1 MNYFAMGFFSKN
13 ERAILEAI
21 VTKNDQAMTS
31 FFAVLIVHFYFS
43 IYFSFAVMAIV
54 LFLLYT
60 SKLSERRS
68 ARYRHLDQNRSRTVQ
83 TSCRSTLVN
92 SIESFSFQKRI
103 SLSYFFF
110 FYSLVITSSYKK
122 VFKNLSLS
130 KCGIRTFTVNL
141 FVGSFAAIGR
151 IQMLATILALVA
163 LLVPWLESIN
173 REIFK
178 HLNQ

>member
-13 ERAILEAI
+13 ERTILEAI

-92 SIESFSFQKRI
+92 SIKSFSFQKRI
-103 SLSYFFF
+103 SSSYFFF
-110 FYSLVITSSYKK
+110 LLPRYYVI
-122 VFKNLSLS
+122 L
-130 KCGIRTFTVNL
+130 
-141 FVGSFAAIGR
+141 
-151 IQMLATILALVA
+151 
-163 LLVPWLESIN
+163 
-173 REIFK
+173 
-178 HLNQ
+178 

>member
-103 SLSYFFF
+103 SSSYFFF
-110 FYSLVITSSYKK
+110 FTPSLLRHLINKFLKIYRYP
-122 VFKNLSLS
+122 N
-130 KCGIRTFTVNL
+130 
-141 FVGSFAAIGR
+141 
-151 IQMLATILALVA
+151 VA
-163 LLVPWLESIN
+163 YVRL
-173 REIFK
+173 
-178 HLNQ
+178 Q